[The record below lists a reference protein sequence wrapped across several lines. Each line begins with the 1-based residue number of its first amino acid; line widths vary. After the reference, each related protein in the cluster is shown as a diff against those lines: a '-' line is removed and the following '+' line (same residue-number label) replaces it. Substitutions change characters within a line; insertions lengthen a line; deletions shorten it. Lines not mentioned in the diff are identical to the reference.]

1 MAQSKKPQKATKVSE
16 ATEPMVVMGR
26 IVGSFGV
33 LGWVKVFPFTEF
45 VDGLLD
51 YPVWWVGKGDGKW
64 REVKVTKCNV
74 HAKMLTAVL
83 EQCADRTAAMML
95 RGMQIAIPRNQ
106 LPVLSDSGEDGYY
119 WSDMI
124 DLKVVNLQDEELGN
138 VTGLLESGSSD
149 ILQVQSLKEGK
160 SERLIPFVDQVIVKV
175 DLEVHQII
183 VDWGSD
189 Y

>member
-1 MAQSKKPQKATKVSE
+1 MQSKKPQKVTKVNE
-16 ATEPMVVMGR
+16 AAEPMVVMGR

-33 LGWVKVFPFTEF
+33 LGWVKVLPYTEF

-64 REVKVTKCNV
+64 REVKVTECNV
-74 HAKMLTAVL
+74 HAKMLIAVL
-83 EQCADRTAAMML
+83 EKSADRTAAMML
-95 RGMQIAIPRNQ
+95 RGMQIAIPRIQ

-124 DLKVVNLQDEELGN
+124 NLKVVNLQGEELGN
-138 VTGLLESGSSD
+138 VAGLLESGSSD
-149 ILQVQSLKEGK
+149 ILQVHNLKDGK
-160 SERLIPFVDQVIVKV
+160 SERLIPFVDQVIMKV
-175 DLEVHQII
+175 DLEAHQIT
-183 VDWGSD
+183 VDWGLD